1 MLMKAM
7 MVMMTMVASNGNGNK
22 DMIVAQLDDGDDDAD
37 C

>member
-7 MVMMTMVASNGNGNK
+7 MVMMTMVASNGNK